1 MNNIERLQK
10 RQSDISTQLDAMLNT
25 ALKEE
30 RDFTDAEKETEK
42 TLLAEFETNK
52 AMLKRKEES
61 RTRAT
66 AVIKEI
72 NRKGEE
78 GEKKQIQKRY
88 SITKAIASQLPNQ
101 RRLEGLE
108 LEMHEEA
115 EKESRG
121 FGKNVSGVGVPSM
134 LFKPMEKRDL
144 TVGTNTQIGYTVA
157 TDVGQMIPYLQPRLM
172 AVELGATMLTGLTSN
187 VDFPRNDAIATATWE
202 GETDANA
209 ETNPTVDRI
218 QLTPNRLGAFIDYS
232 KQLLL
237 QSTISVD
244 AFVTR
249 QLSRSIAIALDTA
262 ALNGSGASNQPT
274 GILNTTGI
282 GNVPIGTNG
291 GAPTRN
297 HIVDL
302 INELAVDNADMG
314 ALSFLTT
321 PGVRA
326 KLQKTATDA
335 GSGLFV
341 WGERANAL
349 MGYRAEVSTQVPS
362 NLTKGSGTDL
372 HAIIF
377 GNWNELMIAQWG
389 GLDLLVDPYTQ
400 GTNSLIRV
408 VANSWWDVALAHAA
422 SFAAVKDADV
432 S

>member
-291 GAPTRN
+291 GDRK
-297 HIVDL
+297 
-302 INELAVDNADMG
+302 
-314 ALSFLTT
+314 S
-321 PGVRA
+321 
-326 KLQKTATDA
+326 
-335 GSGLFV
+335 
-341 WGERANAL
+341 
-349 MGYRAEVSTQVPS
+349 
-362 NLTKGSGTDL
+362 
-372 HAIIF
+372 
-377 GNWNELMIAQWG
+377 
-389 GLDLLVDPYTQ
+389 
-400 GTNSLIRV
+400 V
-408 VANSWWDVALAHAA
+408 V
-422 SFAAVKDADV
+422 
-432 S
+432 